1 MAHEIKLIT
10 LQDQPVLVV
19 RDTLPVEKLPEFFGR
34 AYGNI
39 MAYLAQL
46 GEQPTGMPFGAYYN
60 LDMSAL
66 DVAAGFP
73 VAKKLPDKEKIQS
86 QVIPGGDFITTIHY
100 GAYDS
105 VSPAYDALAQWAKA
119 NHREATGTAYE
130 YYLNDPSSDPSII
143 PETEIR
149 IALK

>member
-1 MAHEIKLIT
+1 MAYEIKLVT

-19 RDTLPVEKLPEFFGR
+19 TDTLPAENLPEFFAR
-34 AYGNI
+34 AYSSI
-39 MAYLAQL
+39 MAYLAQI
-46 GEQPTGMPFGAYYN
+46 GEQPAGMPFCAYYN

-66 DVAAGFP
+66 DVSAGFP
-73 VAKKLPDKEKIQS
+73 VAKTLPDKEEIQS

-105 VSPAYDALAQWAKA
+105 VSPAYDALVQWAKA
-119 NHREATGTAYE
+119 NNREVTGAAYE
-130 YYLNDPSSDPSII
+130 YYLNDPSNDPSII

-149 IALK
+149 LPLK

>member
-1 MAHEIKLIT
+1 MAYEIKLIS

-19 RDTLPVEKLPEFFGR
+19 RETLPVEKLPEFFGR
-34 AYGNI
+34 AYGSI
-39 MAYLAQL
+39 MAYLSQL

-73 VAKKLPDKEKIQS
+73 VSKKLPEQEEIQS
-86 QVIPGGDFITTIHY
+86 QIIPGSDFISTIHA

-105 VSPAYDALAQWAKA
+105 VSPAYDALTQWAKA
-119 NHREATGTAYE
+119 NNRETTGVAYE

-149 IALK
+149 LPLK